1 MDNARLVAVLGR
13 EPHTPLD
20 AAVEA
25 SLRGLGCR
33 TKGEWAVAGHNAPGR
48 TPGSAS

>member
-1 MDNARLVAVLGR
+1 MSNARLEAAIGR

-25 SLRGLGCR
+25 TLKGLDCLPQ
-33 TKGEWAVAGHNAPGR
+33 TPNA
-48 TPGSAS
+48 AHF